1 MKKILLLLWFC
12 SLPAAAQQHVEHL
25 LDLMARRLALAP
37 TVAEVKWNNHLP
49 IEDPAREEQ
58 LLQGVPENERA
69 FLQAQFEASKQIQQ
83 QCRENWVRQHSGAF
97 ASAPT
102 LAEIR
107 VQLDKLTSD
116 MLAALEEARA
126 ELAQPGMLDNA
137 LKRYPAD
144 TDAWSKALEPLR

>member
-1 MKKILLLLWFC
+1 MKKILVWLWLC
-12 SLPAAAQQHVEHL
+12 ALPAVAQQHVEHL
-25 LDLMARRLALAP
+25 VDLMARRLALAP

-58 LLQGVPENERA
+58 LLQRVPENERA

-83 QCRENWVRQHSGAF
+83 QCRENWVRQHSGMF

-107 VQLDKLTSD
+107 AQLDQLTAD
-116 MLAALEEARA
+116 MLTALEAARA
-126 ELAQPGMLDNA
+126 ELAQPGLLEGA
-137 LKRYPAD
+137 LKRYPE
-144 TDAWSKALEPLR
+144 TDAWNKALEPLR